1 MSANVR
7 PKVFVVAARLPRWQG
22 AALESTADAERFAA
36 DTWRTMGIVES
47 PGARPLARRVFGAQ
61 AIVLSHGLALTKV
74 LPHAGRLRVVVPAA
88 LDPATTHWQIGHAV
102 ADWLLRHEGLDEA
115 GVLSIRSG
123 LAAAIVLPRE
133 QIADYSDL
141 SAEEIAHALT
151 LPVAATL
158 LREAE
163 VTRVPTALVVRG
175 RYTRVRG
182 DDAGRLPRDAAALE
196 YLAAHRA
203 IGVVRTLVPEGVVLR
218 LR

>member
-1 MSANVR
+1 MD
-7 PKVFVVAARLPRWQG
+7 
-22 AALESTADAERFAA
+22 STATAERFAA
-36 DTWRTMGIVES
+36 DTWRTMGVIES
-47 PGARPLARRVFGAQ
+47 PGARPLARRLFGAQ
-61 AIVLSHGLALTKV
+61 SVVRSHAQALAKV
-74 LPHAGRLRVVVPAA
+74 QPHAGRPRVVVPANLNA
-88 LDPATTHWQIGHAV
+88 AVAHWQIGHAI
-102 ADWLLRHEGLDEA
+102 ADWLLRHDGLDDE
-115 GVLSIRSG
+115 GVLPIRSG

-133 QIADYSDL
+133 QIVDYSDL

-163 VTRVPTALVVRG
+163 VSRVPTALVVPG

-203 IGVVRTLVPEGVVLR
+203 IGVVRTVVPEGVVLR